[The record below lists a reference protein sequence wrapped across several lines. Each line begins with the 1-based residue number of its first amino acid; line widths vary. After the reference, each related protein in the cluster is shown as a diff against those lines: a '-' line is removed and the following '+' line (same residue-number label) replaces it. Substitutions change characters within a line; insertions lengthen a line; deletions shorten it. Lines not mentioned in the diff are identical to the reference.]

1 MAVKKLGHVGI
12 FAQDFEKM
20 RDFYSKTIGLTVT
33 DETPPVAVC
42 ELAINAATMYCAICD
57 LDNHLRNLIKH
68 GDDSEDVK
76 RLAVEIRNDY
86 LSDIKTKLE

>member
-1 MAVKKLGHVGI
+1 MKATLE
-12 FAQDFEKM
+12 FNLPEEKH
-20 RDFYSKTIGLTVT
+20 
-33 DETPPVAVC
+33 EH

-68 GDDSEDVK
+68 GDDSEDAK
-76 RLAVEIRNDY
+76 RLAEEIRRDY